1 MCARRLT
8 GLPVLFV
15 GVRCPLPEILARRAA
30 TPADSPTRYATATPD
45 TPIPPPVLAWEAVHD
60 PGIYDLEVDT
70 SRLSP
75 EACAERINA
84 ALDASYS
91 AFALFE
97 RLAGVK

>member
-8 GLPVLFV
+8 GLPTLFV

-45 TPIPPPVLAWEAVHD
+45 SRIPPPVLAWEAVHD

-75 EACAERINA
+75 EACAKRIIEMRRA
-84 ALDASYS
+84 
-91 AFALFE
+91 
-97 RLAGVK
+97 